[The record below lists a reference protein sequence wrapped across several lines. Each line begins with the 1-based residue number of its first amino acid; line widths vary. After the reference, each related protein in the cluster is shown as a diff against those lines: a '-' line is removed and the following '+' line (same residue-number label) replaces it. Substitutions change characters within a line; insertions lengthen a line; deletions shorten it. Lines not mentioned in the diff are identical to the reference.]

1 MKTLKQLQEGI
12 VASADYKLSKNGKRY
27 KAHRRIIEGS
37 NPYAEILEALGYET
51 ENKKRLKQ
59 IAANAKNAQT
69 KSSEAKPLEFT
80 EEAEELDEISKGSI
94 EKYMS
99 KAVSDYGHQNFLR
112 RVGKGGDEKEAAR
125 KEMSR
130 SKGIER
136 AVKKT
141 TKKNMEEDFELDEA
155 RGRPRKM
162 VDREAGESEE
172 HEEHEQDNGME
183 ADQHIHVQLKKAADS
198 DQKPFHVSFKNG
210 KKHPVSQNVAKDIL
224 SATERLK
231 PEHRKNV
238 HDEIHQSYDNL
249 VSVHRLIAG
258 K

>member
-12 VASADYKLSKNGKRY
+12 VASSDFKLSRSGKRY
-27 KAHRRIIEGS
+27 KAHRRVMGG
-37 NPYAEILEALGYET
+37 NPYDGIKEAIGYES

-59 IAANAKNAQT
+59 IAATAKNAQT
-69 KSSEAKPLEFT
+69 KHSEAKPLSFT
-80 EEAEELDEISKGSI
+80 EAKDAREYDYEGDMTKSQLRSIIVNAQQAHDMLKDNTNMAEWVQSKITLAADYVSTVAD
-94 EKYMS
+94 YMQS
-99 KAVSDYGHQNFLR
+99 EV
-112 RVGKGGDEKEAAR
+112 KEGF
-125 KEMSR
+125 K
-130 SKGIER
+130 
-136 AVKKT
+136 
-141 TKKNMEEDFELDEA
+141 LDEA
-155 RGRPRKM
+155 RGRPKKM
-162 VDREAGESEE
+162 SIRSNDDDSEE

-198 DQKPFHVSFKNG
+198 DMKPFHVTFKNG
-210 KKHPVSQNVAKDIL
+210 KKHPVSQSMAKTVL

-249 VSVHRLIAG
+249 ASVHRLIAG

>member
-1 MKTLKQLQEGI
+1 MKTLKQIQEG
-12 VASADYKLSKNGKRY
+12 VVLSSDYKMSKSGKRY
-27 KAHRRIIEGS
+27 KAHRRVMGG
-37 NPYAEILEALGYET
+37 NPYDGIGEAVGYEI

-59 IAANAKNAQT
+59 IAATAKNAQT
-69 KSSEAKPLEFT
+69 KNSEAKPLQFT
-80 EEAEELDEISKGSI
+80 ED
-94 EKYMS
+94 
-99 KAVSDYGHQNFLR
+99 
-112 RVGKGGDEKEAAR
+112 
-125 KEMSR
+125 
-130 SKGIER
+130 
-136 AVKKT
+136 T
-141 TKKNMEEDFELDEA
+141 ELDEA

-162 VDREAGESEE
+162 SIRSDDHESEE

-198 DQKPFHVSFKNG
+198 DQKPFHVTFKNG
-210 KKHPVSQNVAKDIL
+210 KKHPVSQSMAKTVL

>member
-12 VASADYKLSKNGKRY
+12 VASSDYKLSKSGKRY
-27 KAHRRIIEGS
+27 KAHRRVMGG
-37 NPYAEILEALGYET
+37 NPYDGIKEAMGYEA

-59 IAANAKNAQT
+59 IAATAKNAQT
-69 KSSEAKPLEFT
+69 KSSEAKPLSFT
-80 EEAEELDEISKGSI
+80 ED
-94 EKYMS
+94 
-99 KAVSDYGHQNFLR
+99 V
-112 RVGKGGDEKEAAR
+112 
-125 KEMSR
+125 
-130 SKGIER
+130 
-136 AVKKT
+136 
-141 TKKNMEEDFELDEA
+141 EDLDEA
-155 RGRPRKM
+155 RGRPKKM
-162 VDREAGESEE
+162 SIRSDDHESEE
-172 HEEHEQDNGME
+172 HEEHENDNGME

-198 DQKPFHVSFKNG
+198 DQKPFHVTFKNG
-210 KKHPVSQNVAKDIL
+210 KKHPVSQQMAKTVL

>member
-12 VASADYKLSKNGKRY
+12 VASSDFKLSKNGKRY
-27 KAHRRIIEGS
+27 KAHRRIIEDS
-37 NPYAEILEALGYET
+37 NPYADILEAMGYEA

-59 IAANAKNAQT
+59 IAATAKNAQI
-69 KSSEAKPLEFT
+69 KNSEAKPLQFT
-80 EEAEELDEISKGSI
+80 ED
-94 EKYMS
+94 
-99 KAVSDYGHQNFLR
+99 
-112 RVGKGGDEKEAAR
+112 
-125 KEMSR
+125 
-130 SKGIER
+130 
-136 AVKKT
+136 T
-141 TKKNMEEDFELDEA
+141 ELDEA
-155 RGRPRKM
+155 RGRPKKM
-162 VDREAGESEE
+162 SMRDHEAGESEE
-172 HEEHEQDNGME
+172 HEEQENDNGME

-198 DQKPFHVSFKNG
+198 DQKPFHVTFKNG
-210 KKHPVSQNVAKDIL
+210 KKHPVSQSMAKTVL

>member
-1 MKTLKQLQEGI
+1 MKTLKQIQEGI
-12 VASADYKLSKNGKRY
+12 VASSDYKLSKNGKRY
-27 KAHRRIIEGS
+27 KAHRRMIEDT
-37 NPYAEILEALGYET
+37 NPYADILEAMGYEA

-59 IAANAKNAQT
+59 IAATAKHAQV
-69 KSSEAKPLEFT
+69 KSSETKPLEFT
-80 EEAEELDEISKGSI
+80 ED
-94 EKYMS
+94 
-99 KAVSDYGHQNFLR
+99 
-112 RVGKGGDEKEAAR
+112 
-125 KEMSR
+125 
-130 SKGIER
+130 
-136 AVKKT
+136 T
-141 TKKNMEEDFELDEA
+141 ELDEA

-162 VDREAGESEE
+162 SMRSHEAGEDDE

-198 DQKPFHVSFKNG
+198 DMKPFHVTFKNG

>member
-12 VASADYKLSKNGKRY
+12 VASSDYKLSKNGKRY
-27 KAHRRIIEGS
+27 KAHRKLVETS
-37 NPYAEILEALGYET
+37 NPYADILEAMGYEA

-59 IAANAKNAQT
+59 IAVTAKNAQV
-69 KSSEAKPLEFT
+69 KSSEPHMMGNTQDQNVVSED
-80 EEAEELDEISKGSI
+80 AE
-94 EKYMS
+94 
-99 KAVSDYGHQNFLR
+99 
-112 RVGKGGDEKEAAR
+112 
-125 KEMSR
+125 
-130 SKGIER
+130 
-136 AVKKT
+136 
-141 TKKNMEEDFELDEA
+141 ELDEA
-155 RGRPRKM
+155 RGRPKKM
-162 VDREAGESEE
+162 SIRSDEDSDE
-172 HEEHEQDNGME
+172 HEDHGNDNGME

-198 DQKPFHVSFKNG
+198 DMKPFHVTFKNG
-210 KKHPVSQNVAKDIL
+210 KKHPVSQSMAKTIL

>member
-12 VASADYKLSKNGKRY
+12 VASSDYKLSKSGKRY

-37 NPYAEILEALGYET
+37 NPYADILEALGYEV

-80 EEAEELDEISKGSI
+80 EEAEELDE
-94 EKYMS
+94 
-99 KAVSDYGHQNFLR
+99 
-112 RVGKGGDEKEAAR
+112 
-125 KEMSR
+125 
-130 SKGIER
+130 
-136 AVKKT
+136 
-141 TKKNMEEDFELDEA
+141 A
-155 RGRPRKM
+155 RGRPKKM
-162 VDREAGESEE
+162 SVRSDDESEE
-172 HEEHEQDNGME
+172 HEDHDQDNGME

-198 DQKPFHVSFKNG
+198 DEKPYHVTFKNG
-210 KKHPVSQNVAKDIL
+210 KKHPVSQQMAKTVL

>member
-12 VASADYKLSKNGKRY
+12 VASSDYKLSKSGKRY

-37 NPYAEILEALGYET
+37 NPYADILEALGYET

-59 IAANAKNAQT
+59 IAATAKNAQT
-69 KSSEAKPLEFT
+69 KGSEAKPLSFT
-80 EEAEELDEISKGSI
+80 EGMDADDDHYSKQSQKMKDAI
-94 EKYMS
+94 N
-99 KAVSDYGHQNFLR
+99 HHLR
-112 RVGKGGDEKEAAR
+112 KGKGYKDAVEAAKKYV
-125 KEMSR
+125 KEDA
-130 SKGIER
+130 E
-136 AVKKT
+136 
-141 TKKNMEEDFELDEA
+141 ELDEA
-155 RGRPRKM
+155 RGRPKKM
-162 VDREAGESEE
+162 SIRSDDHESEE
-172 HEEHEQDNGME
+172 HEEHENDNGME

-198 DQKPFHVSFKNG
+198 DQKPFHVTFKNG
-210 KKHPVSQNVAKDIL
+210 KKHPVSQSMAKTVL

>member
-1 MKTLKQLQEGI
+1 MKTLKQIQEGVI
-12 VASADYKLSKNGKRY
+12 LSSDYKMSKSGKRY
-27 KAHRRIIEGS
+27 KAHRRVMGG
-37 NPYAEILEALGYET
+37 NPYDGISEAVGYEI

-59 IAANAKNAQT
+59 IAATAKNAQT
-69 KSSEAKPLEFT
+69 KSSEAKPLQFT
-80 EEAEELDEISKGSI
+80 ED
-94 EKYMS
+94 
-99 KAVSDYGHQNFLR
+99 
-112 RVGKGGDEKEAAR
+112 
-125 KEMSR
+125 
-130 SKGIER
+130 
-136 AVKKT
+136 T
-141 TKKNMEEDFELDEA
+141 ELDEA
-155 RGRPRKM
+155 RGRPKKM
-162 VDREAGESEE
+162 SIRSDDHESEE

-198 DQKPFHVSFKNG
+198 DQKPFHVTFKNG
-210 KKHPVSQNVAKDIL
+210 KKHPVSQSMAKTVL